1 MKSRVRTSVI
11 VVHNNKL
18 LTFFAVDPTSG
29 KEYYFLPGGAIEADE
44 TAPEAAERETLEETG
59 FEIQV
64 DIGTAIDKEYVFH
77 WNGED
82 YDCLTI
88 FYRAH
93 LKSIFQKPVNDA
105 TYNKGVHWIEL
116 SDVQKKM
123 SYNKEI
129 FEAIQELIAL

>member
-11 VVHNNKL
+11 VVHNQKL
-18 LTFFAVDPTSG
+18 LTFFAVDPASS
-29 KEYYFLPGGAIEADE
+29 KEYYFLPGGAIESDE
-44 TAPEAAERETLEETG
+44 TAPEAAVRETLEETG
-59 FEIQV
+59 FAIDV
-64 DIGTAIDKEYVFH
+64 DVESAVDKEYIFH

-88 FYRAH
+88 FYRAQ

-105 TYNKGVHWIEL
+105 TYNKGVHWIDL
-116 SDVQKKM
+116 ADVPNKM